1 MGRRHSWT
9 RQTVTME
16 ANNGEENKDGT
27 KTVRTPSI
35 STVSHPSARY
45 FDARSWEDN
54 RDVISLR
61 IQSPASELY
70 LDEEFSPN
78 TIIGSPNSIV
88 DIKTPQ
94 IVGSNANGIQAEE
107 MLENDACFKS
117 HPDEKSEQKERPSR
131 RRVFSSN
138 RLFYVVF
145 TLLIGF
151 MFIVGILGAFFYLGR
166 GQGWNEA
173 LLKNLEFSVEDIF
186 VDFGSDHGIE
196 KVNTSLLLDINSPPK
211 EGLQIRNEKMVLPL
225 KDASI
230 EWNSLPVARVD
241 SPSSLDIFQS
251 DRLSLVVH
259 ASSNSTHM
267 MGISGVIHDIVTKG
281 YTEVLAKTQIG
292 DHPGQHSSESHQ
304 FISKKFTISMPLRE
318 LITNI
323 QLSDV
328 SLDREVG
335 HNSNIIF
342 NSKVSYDYRGRV
354 FVNNLGKIFLGVFHG
369 SNYLGILKMDDSDIL
384 IGGKSEMSLKGTLNM
399 HNLVKDG
406 VILNSMRPSLDFGE
420 NTSHHIPI
428 REFDLDVHGVGSSSP
443 LMDSAI
449 RSVKT
454 TLNLA
459 ILPPPPLRQIPVPS
473 ISVESL
479 VVTPQLMVQIKGKLK
494 TTFYGYLISNNKTP
508 RLEAL
513 SVKGLLGNGGKFIIT
528 SSDQNHGV
536 PDETG
541 SSTLHFP
548 ELAPAPDQERAGSGL
563 NSGQA
568 GSSNSVASSMHD
580 GVPYTTITISP
591 YTDNLEIPVN
601 FELLFEDFSD
611 ASLLNSHKSSIRASE
626 LQMLSSWSFFTG
638 QHTELKKIDQSNIEV
653 EMFSFLPKIL
663 EFHVKDGIFQAQ
675 ITLQLIHLGDSDHD
689 ETSYSGP
696 IKVTW
701 FCNREFGAE
710 FQLNGVV
717 INQIAANYVLNS
729 NQLIPSHCTL
739 ENSRLKVEIF
749 SG

>member
-1 MGRRHSWT
+1 
-9 RQTVTME
+9 ME
-16 ANNGEENKDGT
+16 ANNSPEENKDGT

-45 FDARSWEDN
+45 FDAKSWEDN

-94 IVGSNANGIQAEE
+94 IVGSSTGGVQAEE
-107 MLENDACFKS
+107 MLENDACFRGN
-117 HPDEKSEQKERPSR
+117 PGENTAPAERPAR

-151 MFIVGILGAFFYLGR
+151 MFIVGILGAFFYLGKS
-166 GQGWNEA
+166 QGWSEA
-173 LLKNLEFSVEDIF
+173 LLNDLEFNVEDIY
-186 VDFGSDHGIE
+186 VDFGIDHGID
-196 KVNTSLLLDINSPPK
+196 KVETSMLLDINAPPR
-211 EGLQIRNEKMVLPL
+211 EGLQIRNEKVVLPL
-225 KDASI
+225 KNANI
-230 EWNSLPVARVD
+230 EWNSLPVAMID

-251 DRLSLVVH
+251 DKLSLMVH

-281 YTEVLAKTQIG
+281 RTEVLAKTQIG
-292 DHPGQHSSESHQ
+292 TLPGQHGSESRQ

-328 SLDREVG
+328 SMDREVG

-342 NSKVSYDYRGRV
+342 TSRVSYDYRGRV

-369 SNYLGILKMDDSDIL
+369 SSYLGVLKMDDSDIL
-384 IGGKSEMSLKGTLNM
+384 IGGKSETSLKGTLNM
-399 HNLVKDG
+399 HNLVKDEA
-406 VILNSMRPSLDFGE
+406 ILNSMRPSLDFGE
-420 NTSHHIPI
+420 NRSHHIPI

-459 ILPPPPLRQIPVPS
+459 ILPPPPLRQIPIPS
-473 ISVESL
+473 ISVESV

-494 TTFYGYLISNNKTP
+494 TTFYGYLISNNETP

-528 SSDQNHGV
+528 SSNQNHGV
-536 PDETG
+536 PDESG

-548 ELAPAPDQERAGSGL
+548 ELAPAPAQEMAIPGANNYVS
-563 NSGQA
+563 
-568 GSSNSVASSMHD
+568 GSSTGASSLHD

-611 ASLLNSHKSSIRASE
+611 ASLLNSHKSSIQINE

-638 QHTELKKIDQSNIEV
+638 QHTELKKIDNSSIQV

-701 FCNREFGAE
+701 FCNRELGAE
-710 FQLNGVV
+710 FQLNSVV
-717 INQIAANYVLNS
+717 VNQIAANYVLSS

-739 ENSRLKVEIF
+739 ENSRLRVEIS